1 MAGSVENVY
10 SRALLEIAA
19 EDGSMKELDE
29 ELDALCGIFSANP
42 ELTEILC
49 APTVTDEE
57 KLSLIKTV
65 FEGKISDTALNF
77 LCVLSEKNR
86 CRYLQGIAEQF
97 RNGYY
102 ESAGIAEATVTTA
115 VPLKDDAR
123 ERLRAKLEKKYGKTV
138 ILREKVDPS
147 IMGGMIVSSGGS
159 MMDGSVKTRLENMHK
174 QIRDMVSV

>member
-29 ELDALCGIFSANP
+29 ELNALSGIFSANP
-42 ELTEILC
+42 ELTEVLC

-57 KLSLIKTV
+57 KLSLIKSV
-65 FEGKISDTALNF
+65 FEGRVSDTVFNF

-86 CRYLQGIAEQF
+86 CRYLPGIAEDF

-102 ESAGIAEATVTTA
+102 EAAGIAEATVTT
-115 VPLKDDAR
+115 VIPLKDDAR
-123 ERLRAKLEKKYGKTV
+123 DRLKAKLEKKYGKTV
-138 ILREKVDPS
+138 ILREKIDPS
-147 IMGGMIVSSGGS
+147 IIGGMIVSSGGF
-159 MMDGSVKTRLENMHK
+159 MMDGSVKTKLDNMHK
-174 QIRDMVSV
+174 QIKDMVSV